1 MPTKRKTQTQNP
13 HKPLAPRRE
22 AFALAIV
29 KGMKL
34 QDAHKAA
41 GYDGKTHAA
50 AWQMRHS
57 PDIDARI
64 QALLGERV
72 KADARQF
79 ARRQKVHG
87 DILDNAVKRLAEM
100 AFTDVRELIAWKA
113 EPVINADGE
122 VIGERPRLVL
132 RDSADISPAAATL
145 IKSAFLKAGEIRV
158 ETHDQRSALVDLVK
172 LLKGSDAAPPSSVTV
187 NQVNVGAVDAVT
199 AAQKVAFLLAAAA
212 ARAPAP
218 PTAAPLIEG
227 ERVHKSKDMDG
238 DGDP

>member
-1 MPTKRKTQTQNP
+1 MPSKPSKTSPNAPLPNPRHEAYARAIAKGAKLLDAYKIAGFSGQTHANAWKLRHAP
-13 HKPLAPRRE
+13 HLDARVK
-22 AFALAIV
+22 ALAE
-29 KGMKL
+29 
-34 QDAHKAA
+34 
-41 GYDGKTHAA
+41 
-50 AWQMRHS
+50 
-57 PDIDARI
+57 
-64 QALLGERV
+64 ERV

-100 AFTDVRELIAWKA
+100 AFTDVRELIAWKS

-172 LLKGSDAAPPSSVTV
+172 LLKGSDAAPTSNVTV

-199 AAQKVAFLLAAAA
+199 AAQRVAFLLAAAA
-212 ARAPAP
+212 ARAPSP
-218 PTAAPLIEG
+218 PPPRPLIEG
-227 ERVHKSKDMDG
+227 EHVHKSKDMDA
-238 DGDP
+238 DRDP